1 MSRRTDRINGLLR
14 QEISQLLSRGI
25 KDPRLNGVIS
35 ITQVQTS
42 SDLRNAR
49 VFLSVMGD
57 KKTKETA
64 LDGIQSAAAFLRRE
78 LRGRLKMRYVPFLK
92 FSLDDSMENADYV
105 LQLMDQL
112 HTEPS
117 LAADTNTDINLNTKT
132 DADTAE
138 LARYNGPLAFP
149 SDG

>member
-14 QEISQLLSRGI
+14 QEISQLLSREI

-49 VFLSVMGD
+49 VYLSVMGD
-57 KKTKETA
+57 SDAKKSA

-78 LRGRLKMRYVPFLK
+78 LRDRLKMRYVPFLK
-92 FSLDDSMENADYV
+92 FALDDSMENADAV
-105 LQLMDQL
+105 LRIMDSIQPAPDL
-112 HTEPS
+112 APPGPATDTEDLP
-117 LAADTNTDINLNTKT
+117 
-132 DADTAE
+132 
-138 LARYNGPLAFP
+138 RYNGPLSFP
-149 SDG
+149 AGG